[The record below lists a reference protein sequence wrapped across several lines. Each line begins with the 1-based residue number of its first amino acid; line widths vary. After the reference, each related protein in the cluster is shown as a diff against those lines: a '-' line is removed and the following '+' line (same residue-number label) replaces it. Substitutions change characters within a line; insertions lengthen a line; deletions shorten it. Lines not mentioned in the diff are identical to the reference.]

1 MTVDTSARKPANRP
15 SRRHYLID
23 AAVELFSLEPW
34 EFITVADI
42 VERAGMTPATFYYHF
57 SSREQLLEEIVQD
70 FAQKW
75 IDMVERLLAA
85 ADTPDALSDVA
96 GQLLDEIDESG
107 PVAKIFFLSTEKEP
121 LLAERI
127 RTDARK
133 RLIRSATKAVRRL
146 DPSRDRARA
155 HVNGVAMIVL
165 YEMAAR
171 SHLGLADA
179 YRTLGP
185 RRFRI
190 ELAKLSRV
198 STGFADTAEPIDI
211 SRGRARAKTA
221 PPSPSRN
228 DPAEPQP

>member
-1 MTVDTSARKPANRP
+1 MTVDASARKPANRP

-42 VERAGMTPATFYYHF
+42 VERAGMAPATFYYHF

-85 ADTPDALSDVA
+85 ADTPDALSHVA

-146 DPSRDRARA
+146 DPSRDRAHA

-171 SHLGLADA
+171 SHLGLADP

-198 STGFADTAEPIDI
+198 STGFADTAEPRHNDT
-211 SRGRARAKTA
+211 ARMSKTGGG
-221 PPSPSRN
+221 SPVR
-228 DPAEPQP
+228 

>member
-1 MTVDTSARKPANRP
+1 
-15 SRRHYLID
+15 
-23 AAVELFSLEPW
+23 
-34 EFITVADI
+34 
-42 VERAGMTPATFYYHF
+42 
-57 SSREQLLEEIVQD
+57 
-70 FAQKW
+70 
-75 IDMVERLLAA
+75 
-85 ADTPDALSDVA
+85 
-96 GQLLDEIDESG
+96 
-107 PVAKIFFLSTEKEP
+107 VAKIFFLSTEKEP

-146 DPSRDRARA
+146 DPRRDRAHV

-198 STGFADTAEPIDI
+198 STGFA
-211 SRGRARAKTA
+211 KT
-221 PPSPSRN
+221 P
-228 DPAEPQP
+228 EPQP

>member
-1 MTVDTSARKPANRP
+1 MTVDATARKPANRP
-15 SRRHYLID
+15 SRRHHLID

-70 FAQKW
+70 FAQTW
-75 IDMVERLLAA
+75 IGLVERLLAA
-85 ADTPDALSDVA
+85 AETPDALCNVA
-96 GQLLDEIDESG
+96 VALLDEIGESG

-127 RTDARK
+127 RTDARM
-133 RLIRSATKAVRRL
+133 RLVRSASKAVRRL
-146 DPSRDRARA
+146 APDRDQARA

-171 SHLGLADA
+171 SQLGLTEP

-185 RRFRI
+185 RRFRV

-198 STGFADTAEPIDI
+198 ATGFADHAEP
-211 SRGRARAKTA
+211 S
-221 PPSPSRN
+221 S
-228 DPAEPQP
+228 

>member
-1 MTVDTSARKPANRP
+1 MTVDATARKPANRP
-15 SRRHYLID
+15 SRRHHLID

-57 SSREQLLEEIVQD
+57 SSRDSCSRRSFRISR
-70 FAQKW
+70 KNGSTW
-75 IDMVERLLAA
+75 SSGCWPPPTRRTRCTTWPAA
-85 ADTPDALSDVA
+85 
-96 GQLLDEIDESG
+96 LDEIDSSG

-146 DPSRDRARA
+146 DPRRDRARA

-198 STGFADTAEPIDI
+198 STGFAETP
-211 SRGRARAKTA
+211 K
-221 PPSPSRN
+221 
-228 DPAEPQP
+228 PQP

>member
-1 MTVDTSARKPANRP
+1 M
-15 SRRHYLID
+15 
-23 AAVELFSLEPW
+23 ELFSLEPW
-34 EFITVADI
+34 EFITVANI

-70 FAQKW
+70 FALRW
-75 IDMVERLLAA
+75 INMVERLLAA
-85 ADTPDALSDVA
+85 ADTPDMLNNVA
-96 GQLLDEIDESG
+96 GELLDEIDGSG

-133 RLIRSATKAVRRL
+133 RLIRVATKAVRRL
-146 DPSRDRARA
+146 DPGRDRARA

-171 SHLGLADA
+171 SHLGLAEP

-185 RRFRI
+185 RRFRA

-198 STGFADTAEPIDI
+198 STGFPDSAV
-211 SRGRARAKTA
+211 
-221 PPSPSRN
+221 
-228 DPAEPQP
+228 PQP

>member
-85 ADTPDALSDVA
+85 AGTPDALSDVA

-107 PVAKIFFLSTEKEP
+107 PVAKIFFLSTEK
-121 LLAERI
+121 
-127 RTDARK
+127 
-133 RLIRSATKAVRRL
+133 
-146 DPSRDRARA
+146 
-155 HVNGVAMIVL
+155 
-165 YEMAAR
+165 
-171 SHLGLADA
+171 
-179 YRTLGP
+179 
-185 RRFRI
+185 
-190 ELAKLSRV
+190 
-198 STGFADTAEPIDI
+198 
-211 SRGRARAKTA
+211 
-221 PPSPSRN
+221 
-228 DPAEPQP
+228 

>member
-1 MTVDTSARKPANRP
+1 MTVEASQRKPANRP
-15 SRRHYLID
+15 SRRHHLID

-70 FAQKW
+70 FAHRW

-85 ADTPDALSDVA
+85 ADTPDALNNVP
-96 GQLLDEIDESG
+96 GELLDGIDDSG

-121 LLAERI
+121 LLAERV
-127 RTDARK
+127 RTDTRK

-146 DPSRDRARA
+146 DPGRDRARA

-171 SHLGLADA
+171 SLLGPADA
-179 YRTLGP
+179 YRTLGA
-185 RRFRI
+185 RRFRA
-190 ELAKLSRV
+190 ELAKISRV
-198 STGFADTAEPIDI
+198 STGFTDSAEP
-211 SRGRARAKTA
+211 
-221 PPSPSRN
+221 PS
-228 DPAEPQP
+228 